1 MTDKLLLSL
10 ALSLVAVGLTGCQ
23 SAEKPKLNNVRK
35 AIDTTKPLAP
45 QLFPV
50 PATNNA
56 WFHVISS
63 SDELKFNPRLSQGDD
78 VSNLATSSSSQRAK
92 FFTAEPA
99 KSLVANLVSVSSL
112 SATSPRSVKTV
123 SDALLVPPDFTR
135 FRAVTRF
142 IVAAMVTAAERGD
155 SHLASDIAI
164 ASLRLAQSPS
174 SESNAGIATSLACE
188 ILILTELCRIADKLT
203 PADLEAIASTQ
214 LLPSALNKSRF
225 TAGLRSDYA
234 IIEALLASD
243 DFVDVLASQMVASS
257 DEAVIKKKVTELKS
271 NPDQV
276 GISKQQVRMHARICE
291 QTLMHVVGQPS
302 EFMRTRFNAP
312 PKETYGIVEM
322 MQAMEGTNAASVI
335 TSITLTRA
343 AGLYL
348 NAVAAHRRTGTWPT
362 SIEKLGS
369 AFDVLEPLSGRP
381 LLLAKDPSGGVRI
394 RASKG
399 LPFVFGVCGGE
410 LSVGSTIR
418 LDRGSTVKTK
428 PFSRR

>member
-1 MTDKLLLSL
+1 MTNKLLLSL

-63 SDELKFNPRLSQGDD
+63 SDELKFNPKLSQSDD
-78 VSNLATSSSSQRAK
+78 LSNLAKSSSKDRAA
-92 FFTAEPA
+92 FFAAEPA
-99 KSLVANLVSVSSL
+99 KSLVSNLVSLSSL
-112 SATSPRSVKTV
+112 SATSPRTVKTI
-123 SDALLVPPDFTR
+123 SDALLVPSDFAR

-142 IVAAMVTAAERGD
+142 LVAAMVTAAEKGD
-155 SHLASDIAI
+155 SRLASDIAI
-164 ASLRLAQSPS
+164 ASLRLAQAPS
-174 SESNAGIATSLACE
+174 GESNAGIATSLACE
-188 ILILTELCRIADKLT
+188 MLILTELCRIAEKLA
-203 PADLEAIASTQ
+203 PDDLEGIATTQ

-225 TAGLRSDYA
+225 TPGLRSDYA

-243 DFVDVLASQMVASS
+243 DFVDVLASQMTGSS
-257 DEAVIKKKVTELKS
+257 DEGVVKQKVSELKT

-276 GISKQQVRMHARICE
+276 GISRQQVKMHARMCE
-291 QTLMHVVGQPS
+291 QTLMHVVGQPM
-302 EFMRTRFNAP
+302 EFMRMRFNAP

-322 MQAMEGTNAASVI
+322 MQSLEGSNAANVI
-335 TSITLTRA
+335 TSITILRA

-348 NAVAAHRRTGTWPT
+348 KAVVAHKRTGKWPGVIT
-362 SIEKLGS
+362 ELGS
-369 AFDVLEPLSGRP
+369 GYEIVEPITGRP
-381 LLLAKDPSGGVRI
+381 LVLIRDASGVRI

-399 LPFVFGVCGGE
+399 MPIVFGVCRGE
-410 LSVGSTIR
+410 LSVGRTNQLGNAS
-418 LDRGSTVKTK
+418 K
-428 PFSRR
+428 